1 MVQVTRESMFWV
13 KVGDKCYYDESN
25 GIMCSKNDIHRVEI
39 PAELL
44 DMFREQYDPLLTS
57 EEVSLWYS
65 ETLKGGHTREQNS

>member
-1 MVQVTRESMFWV
+1 MTKSVITAILKNKVQALAAVDQNEYSA
-13 KVGDKCYYDESN
+13 GAALE
-25 GIMCSKNDIHRVEI
+25 ELL